1 MNALLEG
8 VNEEVLMNNM
18 QMTRIIEGFSRNDE
32 PVEGQIKVTRV
43 PDYKTVY
50 IEEIDGIGRSIVMS
64 EYQVDGKTYWAGYSS
79 NSETVFVSK
88 ASRD

>member
-1 MNALLEG
+1 MNEL
-8 VNEEVLMNNM
+8 
-18 QMTRIIEGFSRNDE
+18 QMIKIVEQFSRKSE
-32 PVEGQIKVTRV
+32 PVEGLVKVIRV

-50 IEEIDGIGRSIVMS
+50 VEQVGESGRSIMLN

-79 NSETVFVSK
+79 SSETVFVSK